1 MPASRVDHIH
11 SARCWPFALLLM
23 AALAGQPLFAQTVGE
38 AIIWSDD
45 EQSKGLQIDP
55 MWGEDTALF
64 PDGLTNNSVTV
75 SGGPEIGI
83 IYGGV
88 ALGNDNVSGNKVYFS
103 GSGRVNVYIVG
114 GESRGGDS
122 TGNQV
127 TISGGSVDVSV
138 WGGWSWYGNAT
149 ENQVTISDG
158 TVGGAALGGESWYG
172 NATENQITMS
182 GGTVGWDVYGGWSGG
197 DGNATNNKVA
207 ISGGTVNWNV
217 FGGRSSGEGDATGN
231 AVTISGGS
239 VSLHV
244 NGGYSEYGNATGNI
258 VDISGTPQFSAFD
271 TSLYGGD
278 SDDADSAGD
287 LFTGNILNFSAHP
300 IAVNEVANFQYY
312 KFTLDPSLANDM
324 DTALIT
330 ASTVVLGD
338 RNGTPSEVEVI
349 GIHSGDVL
357 SAGDQFLLVEATEAM
372 SGNGTGGVQKEIAQQ
387 GISLLYD
394 VETKVDVE
402 GKRITAEIL
411 SAYEPGINPQLKSLS
426 EGRLA
431 TLMLATRG
439 ADAVAYDLYHAIQTE
454 NPGGLV
460 PFILAAGGHSRYDSG
475 SHINS
480 DDFLLTGGLSYRRAG
495 LTAVIF
501 AESGW
506 GNYDTHNSFAHAAS
520 VRGDGDTRYYGGGL
534 FGRYDFASGPYVEAS
549 VRLGNTRTSF
559 DTGDLVNAASGE
571 SAHYNLNSRYT
582 SAHIGVGYPW
592 VFDDNNLLDV
602 SLKYLWT
609 HIEGKDATV
618 AGDPLHFDS
627 LQSQRLRLSG
637 EWRHRHSDSLTLLA
651 GLGYEHEFDA
661 RADGTAYGYAIE
673 APSLKGSTGIL
684 SLGATI
690 TPTSNRRLSVDLR
703 GQGYVGKREGVG
715 GLVRVNYAF

>member
-1 MPASRVDHIH
+1 M
-11 SARCWPFALLLM
+11 LLLV

-38 AIIWSDD
+38 EIDWDGTQPLRPLPAAILW
-45 EQSKGLQIDP
+45 P
-55 MWGEDTALF
+55 MGFNGLF
-64 PDGLTNNSVTV
+64 PDASSLTNNIVRVEREPSIQAFVF
-75 SGGPEIGI
+75 GGLSAGSDE
-83 IYGGV
+83 
-88 ALGNDNVSGNKVYFS
+88 VSGNTVYLS
-103 GSGRVNVYIVG
+103 GNGHANNVYGGYSKSGDVRNNTVDIVG
-114 GESRGGDS
+114 GSAGAVYGGASDS
-122 TGNQV
+122 GTVADNKV
-127 TISGGSVDVSV
+127 EISGGSVD
-138 WGGWSWYGNAT
+138 W
-149 ENQVTISDG
+149 
-158 TVGGAALGGESWYG
+158 
-172 NATENQITMS
+172 
-182 GGTVGWDVYGGWSGG
+182 VYGGITEKGSVI
-197 DGNATNNKVA
+197 NNQVN
-207 ISGGTVNWNV
+207 ISGGVVNGNIGGGV
-217 FGGRSSGEGDATGN
+217 FFFHGERDATGN
-231 AVTISGGS
+231 MVT
-239 VSLHV
+239 
-244 NGGYSEYGNATGNI
+244 
-258 VDISGTPQFSAFD
+258 ISGTPQFSAIE
-271 TSLYGGD
+271 TSLYGGYAFSKINNA
-278 SDDADSAGD
+278 SDI
-287 LFTGNILNFSAHP
+287 FTGNTLNFSAHP